1 MIYILVGP
9 DDYSIGQRLEE
20 IKKGIG
26 DAEMLVANT
35 TVFDGDKVS
44 PAELKAVAETVPF
57 LASKRLVLV
66 EGLLRRFESGGRA
79 KKPAVPGGRG
89 NGVKSFS
96 ESVAVLPESTVLVLV
111 DGKVSAGNPLLKELT
126 ARAEVRHFPLF
137 KGNQLQQWI
146 KRRVV
151 QDGGSITPPAVALLA
166 RLVGSNLWVM
176 TSEIEKM
183 VLFTQ
188 NRPIEEADIRTLVSY
203 AQETSVFALV
213 DAILEPSPSLAEKL
227 LQQLL
232 REGAATVY
240 LIHMLY
246 RQLHMIIRA
255 REMKFRG
262 KPEAEIQRQLGL
274 SADFAFRKTLEQ
286 ARRYPLARVK
296 VAFERLLETD
306 QSIKTGKYDGELA
319 LNILVAELG
328 QSRFAG

>member
-44 PAELKAVAETVPF
+44 PAELKAVVETVPF

-66 EGLLRRFESGGRA
+66 ERLLKRFEGGRA
-79 KKPAVPGGRG
+79 KKPAAPGGRG
-89 NGVKSFS
+89 NGAHSFA
-96 ESVAVLPESTVLVLV
+96 ESVAGLPESTVLVLV
-111 DGKVSAGNPLLKELT
+111 DGKVGGSNPLLKELA
-126 ARAEVRHFPLF
+126 ARAEVKYFPLI
-137 KGNQLQQWI
+137 KGNQLKQWI
-146 KRRVV
+146 NKRVARE
-151 QDGGSITPPAVALLA
+151 GGSIAPTAVTLLA
-166 RLVGSNLWVM
+166 GLVGSNLWVM
-176 TSEIEKM
+176 ASEIEKL
-183 VLFTQ
+183 VLFAQ
-188 NRPIEEADIRTLVSY
+188 NRPVEETDVRTLVSY
-203 AQETSVFALV
+203 ARETNVFALV
-213 DAILEPSPSLAEKL
+213 DAVLEPSPALAEKR

-232 REGAATVY
+232 REGAAAVY
-240 LIHMLY
+240 LLHMLY

-255 REMKFRG
+255 REMKYRG

-274 SADFAFRKTLEQ
+274 SAEFAFRKTLEQ

-296 VAFERLLETD
+296 VVFERLLETD
-306 QSIKTGKYDGELA
+306 QAIKTGKYDGELA

>member
-44 PAELKAVAETVPF
+44 PAELKATVETVPF

-66 EGLLRRFESGGRA
+66 ERLLRRFEGGGRA
-79 KKPAVPGGRG
+79 KKPAAPGGRG
-89 NGVKSFS
+89 NGAHSFA
-96 ESVAVLPESTVLVLV
+96 ESVAGLPESTVLVLV
-111 DGKVSAGNPLLKELT
+111 DGKVSGGNPLLKELA
-126 ARAEVRHFPLF
+126 ARAEVKYFPLI
-137 KGNQLQQWI
+137 KGNQLKLWI
-146 KRRVV
+146 NKRVTRE
-151 QDGGSITPPAVALLA
+151 GGSIAPTAVILLA
-166 RLVGSNLWVM
+166 GLVGSNLWVM
-176 TSEIEKM
+176 ASEISKL
-183 VLFTQ
+183 VLFAQ
-188 NRPIEEADIRTLVSY
+188 NRPVEEADVRTLVGY
-203 AQETSVFALV
+203 ARETNVFALV
-213 DAILEPSPSLAEKL
+213 DAILEPAPALAEKR

-232 REGAATVY
+232 REGEAAVY
-240 LIHMLY
+240 LLHMLY

-255 REMKFRG
+255 REMKYRG

-274 SADFAFRKTLEQ
+274 KADFAFRKTLEQ

-296 VAFERLLETD
+296 VVFERLLETD
-306 QSIKTGKYDGELA
+306 QAIKTGKYDGELA